1 MASFNLGILDGVNG
15 KVGTVVGYK
24 RYGKKYMRAYVANVK
39 NPRTKDQQLVRARFS
54 ELGKVARAFVP
65 AINIGLAG
73 SAAQKHQSQGN
84 DFMERNWKAVSGDTP
99 AEVMVD
105 YTQLEVSYGLLPMPG
120 FGSVRTD
127 EALTVD
133 VTFVPNSDV
142 YMADSRDQVYVFVF
156 QPDTKSGVLSSA
168 VLRSAGSV
176 SISVP
181 SGWSGMRIHAYGFAV
196 GNGAENKGL
205 NSPSAYLGSG
215 TIV

>member
-24 RYGKKYMRAYVANVK
+24 RFSKMFMRAYVSKVH
-39 NPRTKDQQLVRARFS
+39 NPRTKGQQLMRARFS
-54 ELGKVARAFVP
+54 ELNLVARAFLP
-65 AINIGLAG
+65 AFNIGLAG
-73 SAAQKHQSQGN
+73 AAKQKHHTQSN
-84 DFMERNWKAVSGDTP
+84 DFMERNWDKVSGDTP
-99 AEVMVD
+99 AEVVVD
-105 YTQLEVSYGLLPMPG
+105 YTQLVVSDGTLPMPG

-142 YMADSRDQVYVFVF
+142 YMADSHDQVYVFVF

-196 GNGAENKGL
+196 GDGATNKGL
-205 NSPSAYLGSG
+205 NSSTAYLGSG